1 MGFRIKIKTAVIF
14 EFDRVAWCCAFFN
27 PFHQLSQFSNFS
39 IQVFVSGKGGEQYTH
54 LKVEKNSMISGF

>member
-14 EFDRVAWCCAFFN
+14 EFN

-54 LKVEKNSMISGF
+54 IDVEKNSMISGF